1 MLELWGR
8 KNAYNVQKVT
18 WLLAELEIEYRH
30 HDVGSQTGD
39 LDQPEFVHLNPHR
52 RIPVLVD
59 GERVLW
65 ESNSILR
72 YLATCYR
79 PGELLPQDPWPR
91 SRVERWMD
99 WELGRLQ
106 VDFIDLFWGYF
117 RTAPEARN
125 QVAIDDAFNRC
136 SAAMRQLDRQLEA
149 GDYLAGDQFSL
160 ADIVCGVCLYR
171 YFNLGLAVDTPPR
184 LMDWYARLGQREAY
198 RNSVML
204 PFEELRGRS
213 EF

>member
-8 KNAYNVQKVT
+8 KNAYNVQKVS

-30 HDVGSQTGD
+30 HDVGSQAGD
-39 LDQPEFVHLNPHR
+39 LDRPEFVRLNPHR
-52 RIPVLVD
+52 RVPVVVD

-72 YLATCYR
+72 YLAARYR
-79 PGELLPQDPWPR
+79 RRDLLPEDPWPR

-117 RTAPEARN
+117 RTAPAARDAA
-125 QVAIDDAFNRC
+125 AIDDARARC
-136 SAAMRQLDRQLEA
+136 AAAMRRLDHQLEA
-149 GDYLAGDQFSL
+149 GDYLAGDEFSL

-171 YFNLGLAVDTPPR
+171 YFNLGLAVETPAR
-184 LMDWYARLGQREAY
+184 LTDWYRRLGEREAY
-198 RNSVML
+198 RSTVML
-204 PFEELRGRS
+204 PFEDLRGRS
-213 EF
+213 DY